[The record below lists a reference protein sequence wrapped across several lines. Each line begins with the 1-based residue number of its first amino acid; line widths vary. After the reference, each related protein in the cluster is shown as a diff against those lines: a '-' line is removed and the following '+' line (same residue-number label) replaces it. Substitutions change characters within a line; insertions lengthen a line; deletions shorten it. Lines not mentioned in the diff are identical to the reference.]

1 MTYEW
6 WFEGEFGIIGG
17 EINADNLEEAKDLME
32 KLFRE
37 DIGSDGELTDE
48 DRNSTYIWR
57 V

>member
-48 DRNSTYIWR
+48 DGNSTYIWR